1 MSLKTVAV
9 FVSVIVLGA
18 FVLGSPVRADDGNW
32 PRFRGPNGQGIGEA
46 ATIPVQWTEKD
57 YNWKVEL
64 PGGGHSSPVVWG
76 EKVFVTCADA
86 KTAKRILLCLSTKD
100 GHTLWKR
107 EYPSEV
113 CHLNSLSSFAVTTPP
128 VDAHRVYFSWGT
140 PDNQPIVALTHDG
153 KEVWRADLGPFKSQ
167 HGHGPSPALLDGLL
181 VVPGEQLEGSYLIA
195 LDAAT
200 GSTRW
205 RTQRR
210 DVKAAYSTPCVWC
223 PDGGAAQLIFTSTA
237 HGISSI
243 DPAAGKVNWEA
254 AEVFPQSQ
262 RVVSSPVIA
271 GDLILGTCGTGGRGR
286 SVVAVRPP
294 AAGSGAKAEV
304 AWEIMKDAPYVPTG
318 VTHGGLVFM
327 WSERGTVHCIRAAG
341 GEIVWKEQVGGNY
354 FGSPVRVGDRLYC
367 ISMQGDV
374 VVVAA
379 TEQYKFLAK
388 NPLGE
393 KSQATPAVA
402 GGRMYLRTWSHLI
415 SIGG

>member
-1 MSLKTVAV
+1 MRLRTAAV
-9 FVSVIVLGA
+9 FIVVV
-18 FVLGSPVRADDGNW
+18 VLAAGVLESPARADDGNW
-32 PRFRGPNGQGIGEA
+32 PRFRGPNGQGIGQAEG
-46 ATIPVQWTEKD
+46 IPVTWTEKD

-64 PGGGHSSPVVWG
+64 PGGGHSSPVIWG

-86 KTAKRILLCLSTKD
+86 RTSKRIIVCLSTKD
-100 GHTLWKR
+100 GRTLWKR
-107 EYPSEV
+107 EYSSEV
-113 CHLNSLSSFAVTTPP
+113 CHLNSLSSYAVTTPP
-128 VDAHRVYFSWGT
+128 VDAKRVYFSWGT
-140 PDNQPIVALTHDG
+140 PDDQPIIALTHDG

-181 VVPGEQLEGSYLIA
+181 VVPGDQLEGSYLIA

-210 DVKAAYSTPCVWC
+210 NVKAAYSAPCVYR

-243 DPAAGKVNWEA
+243 DPVTGKVNWEA
-254 AEVFPQSQ
+254 SKVFPE

-271 GDLILGTCGTGGRGR
+271 GDLILGTCGTGGRGK
-286 SVVAVRPP
+286 SVVAVRVPQQRQGRP
-294 AAGSGAKAEV
+294 EV
-304 AWEIMKDAPYVPTG
+304 AWELKKDAPYVPTG
-318 VTHGGLVFM
+318 VVHGDLVFV
-327 WSERGTVHCIRAAG
+327 WHERGVVHCLRAAS
-341 GEIVWKEQVGGNY
+341 GEVLWRESIGGNY
-354 FGSPVRVGDRLYC
+354 YGSPVRVGDRLYC
-367 ISMQGDV
+367 ISRTGDV

-379 TEQYKFLAK
+379 ADQFKLLAK

-393 KSQATPAVA
+393 RSQATPAIA